1 MKTIKPIFIWSNGAT
16 KSASVL
22 YMYISYDDLKTQ
34 ATFQYSLMTDSLVQ
48 LANGQFTMSGA
59 DYQNWDDSNEAA
71 YLYAAYLLNLEI
83 TGDYVPPISEPASD
97 EPAA

>member
-1 MKTIKPIFIWSNGAT
+1 MKTIKPISIWSNGAVH
-16 KSASVL
+16 SATL
-22 YMYISYDDLKTQ
+22 FYMYISYDDLNTQ
-34 ATFQYSLMTDSLVQ
+34 ATFQYSLMTDSLVT

-71 YLYAAYLLNLEI
+71 YLYAGYLLNLEI

>member
-16 KSASVL
+16 EIASVL
-22 YMYISYDDLKTQ
+22 YMYISYDDLQTQ
-34 ATFQYSLMTDSLVQ
+34 ATFQYSLLTDSLVT

-71 YLYAAYLLNLEI
+71 YLYAGHLLNLEI
-83 TGDYVPPISEPASD
+83 TGDYIPPIIEPTID
-97 EPAA
+97 EQGT